1 MRHSASGAGGSV
13 GQRETAESCR
23 KPKQR
28 SGMFPGL
35 LGQQPVLCQ
44 GHGAAKGGAYG
55 QGEQWPLEPEVW
67 AGLERKFL
75 GRTGGQHRFQ
85 F

>member
-1 MRHSASGAGGSV
+1 
-13 GQRETAESCR
+13 
-23 KPKQR
+23 
-28 SGMFPGL
+28 MFPGL

-44 GHGAAKGGAYG
+44 GHGAAKGGEYG

-75 GRTGGQHRFQ
+75 GRKGGQHHFQ